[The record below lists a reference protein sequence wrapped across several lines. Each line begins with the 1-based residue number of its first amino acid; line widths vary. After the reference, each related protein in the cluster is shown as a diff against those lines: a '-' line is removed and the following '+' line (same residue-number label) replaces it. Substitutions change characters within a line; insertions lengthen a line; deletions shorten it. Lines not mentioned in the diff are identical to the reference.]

1 MPENTWELRDSLI
14 ADLRHLEAKSEK
26 IYLALAEDCPR
37 LLDETRDNTANAQSV
52 VNQVRGGGDG
62 AAVTGILDA
71 VRGHLAEAGD
81 QFSKI
86 QGRDREL
93 LERLRTG
100 IDALAGLEDLIGRIR
115 EDSIEMELISINAM
129 TVALKAGGAGKAF
142 SYITE
147 ELQRLSTKTIA
158 LTDDITKRGAGLLDR
173 FRSFQ
178 GQVADLSSHQD
189 DLFGGF
195 RDNLFARF
203 DSFSTGVERTT
214 SLLATMSDEA
224 GKVVKPLFKIV
235 EEIQLQDIIRQSL
248 DHVIISLEEIHDS
261 DKELSDTELLD
272 DLAFFSSLPP
282 LCRTLL
288 DDIAGKIRHSLDL
301 FQDQSQKAQGL
312 LAEVERLRRDFVAT
326 LADSDRSIDAMFN
339 ATAEGLESLT
349 NRLSQSIQM
358 KTQIST
364 GSLQLTRDLHD
375 LSRGF
380 EAFSTLITRFHSI
393 DIASRIEV
401 AKTKVLQQMAGT
413 VEEMTSLTRQIE
425 NDVESSLA
433 ATKNL
438 IGSIGKA
445 VGEIESYQETER
457 EFFDEFEHRIRSEHN
472 SLAAAKERLMT
483 GVREFSVFSRDFFSL
498 FAKANKQLSE
508 LSGLLPAIEAAQER
522 LDDLAAVARDRMRP
536 VMERVGV
543 DDWDIE
549 NNRLQEIIKRF
560 TIFTHKQK
568 AGELAGFLVEEGQE
582 SGEVTLF

>member
-1 MPENTWELRDSLI
+1 MVGNTWELRDNLI
-14 ADLRHLEAKSEK
+14 AELRDLEAKSEQ

-37 LLDETRDNTANAQSV
+37 LLDETRSNTAGAQEAV
-52 VNQVRGGGDG
+52 GQVRGEGEG
-62 AAVTGILDA
+62 ADVTGILDA
-71 VRGHLAEAGD
+71 VRRHLAEAGD
-81 QFSKI
+81 QFSTI
-86 QGRDREL
+86 QDRDREL
-93 LERLRTG
+93 LDRLKTG

-158 LTDDITKRGAGLLDR
+158 LTDDITKRGTGLLDR
-173 FRSFQ
+173 FRTFQ
-178 GQVADLSSHQD
+178 EQVAGLSAHQD

-195 RDNLFARF
+195 RDDLFARF
-203 DSFSTGVERTT
+203 DAFSAGVERTT
-214 SLLATMSDEA
+214 ALLATMSEEA
-224 GKVVKPLFKIV
+224 GKIVDPLFKIV
-235 EEIQLQDIIRQSL
+235 AEIQLQDIIRQSL

-261 DKELSDTELLD
+261 DTEISDTELLD

-282 LCRTLL
+282 LCRALL
-288 DDIAGKIRHSLDL
+288 DDIARKIQHSLDL
-301 FQDQSQKAQGL
+301 FQEQSQKAQDV
-312 LAEVERLRRDFVAT
+312 LAEVERLRRDFVAA
-326 LADSDRSIDAMFN
+326 LADKDRSIDAMFN
-339 ATAEGLESLT
+339 ATAEGLDNLT
-349 NRLSQSIQM
+349 SRLSQSVEM

-364 GSLQLTRDLHD
+364 GSHELTRDLHD

-401 AKTKVLQQMAGT
+401 AKTKVLQRMSGT

-425 NDVESSLA
+425 NDVESSLT

-438 IGSIGKA
+438 IGTIGAA

-457 EFFDEFEHRIRSEHN
+457 EFFDEFEHRIRSEHE
-472 SLAAAKERLMT
+472 SLSSAKERLVT
-483 GVREFSVFSRDFFSL
+483 GVRNFSVFSRDFFSL
-498 FAKANKQLSE
+498 FAKTNKQLKE
-508 LSGLLPAIEAAQER
+508 LSGLLPAIEATQER
-522 LDDLAAVARDRMRP
+522 LDELAAMARNRMKP
-536 VMERVGV
+536 VMERIGV
-543 DDWDIE
+543 EDWEIE
-549 NNRLQEIIKRF
+549 NSRLQEIIERF